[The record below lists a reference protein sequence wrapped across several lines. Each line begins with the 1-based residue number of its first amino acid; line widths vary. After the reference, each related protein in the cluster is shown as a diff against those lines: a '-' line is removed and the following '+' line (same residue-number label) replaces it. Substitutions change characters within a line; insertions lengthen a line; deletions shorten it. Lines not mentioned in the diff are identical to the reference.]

1 MFKKILH
8 SLLALALIGG
18 VIASSIQPAEAGRG
32 GRVAAGVAAGIIGLG
47 ILGAYANAREREH
60 YREPRRYCHEGPREC
75 AWTNRH
81 CFYNRYGDYVC
92 RGGEYKCYRRTYC
105 D

>member
-1 MFKKILH
+1 MFKKIAMPLMAV
-8 SLLALALIGG
+8 LLAFGSFVAL
-18 VIASSIQPAEAGRG
+18 SEPAEARRG

-47 ILGAYANAREREH
+47 ILGAYAHSRERSH
-60 YREPRRYCHEGPREC
+60 VRTCYEGPREC
-75 AWTNRH
+75 YWRDRH

-92 RGGEYKCYRRTYC
+92 RGGERVCSRRTVC